1 MSNLDQLIKAYDI
14 RGTVPD
20 QFNEDLARQIGAAFA
35 HWSGASSIVVVRD
48 MRPSSPG
55 LAAAFADGITSRGVD
70 VIDAGLGST
79 DMVYYA
85 AGSLDRP
92 GAVFTASH
100 NPAQYNGIKLCRA
113 GAAPI
118 GQDTGLRDIRALI
131 EGGLEPHTDT
141 AGTVT
146 SMDLLTKYAEHLR
159 GLVDLSNI
167 RPLKVVVDAG
177 NGMGGHIVPPV
188 LGDLLLSTLPLS
200 IVPMYFELDGT
211 FPNHEANPIDPA
223 NLVDLQKAVVEHGAD
238 AGLAFDGDADRCFL
252 VDQNGDLVPPSAI
265 IALIAAR
272 ELTRDPGAAVV
283 YNVITSKAVPE
294 LVTRAGGIPVRCRV
308 GHSFMKQRLA
318 ERDAIFGGEHSGHYY
333 FRDFW
338 RADSGI
344 LAAMHVLAALGE
356 QDKPLSEITGQYTRY
371 AASGEINSQVVD
383 TDATLKAVGAT
394 YADTLGAELDWLDGL
409 TVSYGE
415 LWFNLRPS
423 NTEPMLRLNVEGPDT
438 ASMIRLRDEVLA
450 QVRTTTSRATTRG

>member
-1 MSNLDQLIKAYDI
+1 MPNLDQLIKAYDI

-35 HWSGASSIVVVRD
+35 HWSEATSIVIVRD
-48 MRPSSPG
+48 MRPSSPA
-55 LAAAFADGITSRGVD
+55 LAQAFAAGVTSQGVN

-79 DMVYYA
+79 DMMYFA
-85 AGSLDRP
+85 AGHLDMP

-118 GQDTGLRDIRALI
+118 GQDTGLRDIRTLVENGIAAYD
-131 EGGLEPHTDT
+131 GP

-146 SMDLLTKYAEHLR
+146 NMDVLTKYAEHLR
-159 GLVDLSNI
+159 GLVDLSGI
-167 RPLKVVVDAG
+167 RPLKIVVDAG
-177 NGMGGHIVPPV
+177 NGMGGHVVPAV
-188 LGDLLLSTLPLS
+188 LGDTLLPELPLS

-211 FPNHEANPIDPA
+211 FPNHEANPINPA

-252 VDQNGDLVPPSAI
+252 VDQNGDPVPPSAI
-265 IALIAAR
+265 VALIATR
-272 ELTRDPGAAVV
+272 ELARVPGAAIV

-294 LVTRAGGIPVRCRV
+294 IVTEAGGMPVRCRV
-308 GHSFMKQRLA
+308 GHSFMKQLMA
-318 ERDAIFGGEHSGHYY
+318 EHDAIFGGEHSGHYY

-338 RADSGI
+338 RADTGM
-344 LAAMHVLAALGE
+344 LAAMHVLAALGG
-356 QDKPLSEITGQYTRY
+356 QDQPLSDLTGQYTRY
-371 AASGEINSQVVD
+371 AASGEINSEVPNP
-383 TDATLKAVGAT
+383 AAMLKAIGAT
-394 YADTLGAELDWLDGL
+394 YADTPGVQIDWLDGL

-438 ASMIRLRDEVLA
+438 ASVQRLRDDVLT
-450 QVRTTTSRATTRG
+450 QVRATVN